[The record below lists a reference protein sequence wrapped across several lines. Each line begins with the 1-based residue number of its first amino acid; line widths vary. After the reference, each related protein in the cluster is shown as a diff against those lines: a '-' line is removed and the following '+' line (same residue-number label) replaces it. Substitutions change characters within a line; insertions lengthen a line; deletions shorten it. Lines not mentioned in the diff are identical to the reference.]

1 MKFELPKLFGNKAA
15 EVEKSKPNEVTS
27 ILQEAI
33 GVSGESKPEKL
44 TTDESDEQK
53 TPE

>member
-1 MKFELPKLFGNKAA
+1 MKFELSTLFKTTSAA
-15 EVEKSKPNEVTS
+15 SESTRPNEVTS

-33 GVSGESKPEKL
+33 GVSGESKPEMPAAS
-44 TTDESDEQK
+44 TDEQK